1 MSMNPSGMRRAL
13 CAGAL
18 LCAVCGAQAGPFRD
32 ALEARL
38 AARAGAREGTE
49 LPAGARLISDL
60 AYGADA
66 RQRFDVYLP
75 AQAKDAPVIFMVHG
89 GAWEVG
95 DKASGGVVGAKMARW
110 VARGFVF
117 VSVNYR
123 MLPVAD
129 PLTQARD
136 VAAALA
142 AAQARARE
150 WGADPEALV
159 LMGHSAGA
167 QLVALLASRPELV
180 RSAGARPW
188 LGTVA
193 LDSAV
198 YDLPR
203 LMTAP
208 HLKLYDR
215 AFGADPA
222 YWRANSP
229 TLQLQAEPA
238 PFLAVCSTKRANACP
253 QAQSFVA
260 RAQALGGRAETLGED
275 LSHMEINRELG
286 LESAYTRAVEH
297 FLAGLGGG
305 LASRLAGD

>member
-1 MSMNPSGMRRAL
+1 MLMNPSGMRRAL

-18 LCAVCGAQAGPFRD
+18 LCAVFGAQAGPFRD

-38 AARAGAREGTE
+38 AARAGARAGAE
-49 LPAGARLISDL
+49 LPAGARLIPDL

-89 GAWEVG
+89 GAWEFG
-95 DKASGGVVGAKMARW
+95 DKAGGGVVGAKMARW

-123 MLPVAD
+123 MLPAAD
-129 PLTQARD
+129 PLTQAR
-136 VAAALA
+136 
-142 AAQARARE
+142 ARE
-150 WGADPEALV
+150 WGGDPEAFV

-167 QLVALLASRPELV
+167 QLVALLASRPALV
-180 RSAGARPW
+180 RAAGARPW

-203 LMTAP
+203 LMAAP
-208 HLKLYDR
+208 HLNLYDR

-222 YWRANSP
+222 YWRENSP
-229 TLQLQAEPA
+229 TLQLQAGPA
-238 PFLAVCSTKRANACP
+238 PFLAVCSTRRANACP
-253 QAQSFVA
+253 QAQAFVA

-275 LSHMEINRELG
+275 LSHMEINRDLG
-286 LESAYTRAVEH
+286 QESAYTRAVEG